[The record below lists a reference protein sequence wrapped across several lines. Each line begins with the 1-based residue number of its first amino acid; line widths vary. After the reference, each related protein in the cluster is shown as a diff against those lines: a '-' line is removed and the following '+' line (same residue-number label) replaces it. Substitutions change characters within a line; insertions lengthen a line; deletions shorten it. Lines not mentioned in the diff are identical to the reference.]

1 MNLIRNLQHE
11 EGEDGQPKPM
21 IFGHQKM
28 APFFWKTFPKVPGKV
43 RKLNKGNLAMLSRF
57 PFGYFGRLQ
66 NSPFRN
72 NRRCYFL
79 RNSRISLNMIL
90 LASRIS
96 LTICVH
102 RHVFILYSLQFI
114 YLAINL
120 VSFLLHET
128 PIPPTRLEVQDVSS
142 LL

>member
-28 APFFWKTFPKVPGKV
+28 APIFLENFPKVPGTV
-43 RKLNKGNLAMLSRF
+43 QKLNKGNLAMFSSF

-90 LASRIS
+90 LASLIS

-114 YLAINL
+114 YVYIPCYQFGFIPLA
-120 VSFLLHET
+120 
-128 PIPPTRLEVQDVSS
+128 
-142 LL
+142 